1 MTDQVDQLSDLS
13 RAFDRANDSIT
24 RTGQSFGELA
34 KSSQKW
40 NIISRILSGT
50 GMWRLQNQ
58 IRAVGNIINVYHTA
72 QEEAMKAT
80 LKAVD
85 ANMKLAES
93 FEEIEKALSMSDKDK
108 RKHPLAV
115 MFSKAGLD
123 GLAEFNN
130 MYNKAKERILEAQ
143 GGLAAGLRPNPAMQF
158 LMGQSSTQGYLS
170 ETLGINK
177 IKEKY
182 NQFNPKI
189 AGSSFDPFLQRADET
204 GRVMSF
210 KQAMGKMINPQGL
223 SKGAF
228 TGKLLTGL
236 AKLPFRAIGAVFKG
250 LSMVIKSVARFF
262 LVGAVFVGKALLFF
276 LAVSTG
282 IALLIFIIKKMD
294 LVGVFRRIEEQM
306 GGFKLLFSG
315 FVDLFKGFFKMF
327 QGAFRGEGGMLLEG
341 FLQMGKGIVKILGG
355 LLIVAFQTILTLIG
369 GVLNGFIKLLNKVPF
384 VNIPT
389 FADGGVSG
397 GGLAIVGERGPELVR
412 LPSGARVHS
421 NAESR
426 RMSGAG
432 GGTIHVHVNGRV
444 GASDAEIRDIANKVA
459 REINLKMNRTAHTTG
474 RL

>member
-1 MTDQVDQLSDLS
+1 MTDQAAELSDLS

-72 QEEAMKAT
+72 QEESMKAT

-93 FEEIEKALSMSDKDK
+93 FKDIEDALSMSDKDK
-108 RKHPLAV
+108 RKHPLAM

-123 GLAEFNN
+123 GLREFNKL
-130 MYNKAKERILEAQ
+130 YEKARERILEAQ
-143 GGLAAGLRPNPAMQF
+143 GGLAEGLRPNPAMQF
-158 LMGQSSTQGYLS
+158 LMGETSPKEYFS

-182 NQFNPKI
+182 NEFNPI
-189 AGSSFDPFLQRADET
+189 RSRFET
-204 GRVMSF
+204 GFDKKRMMSRTEAF
-210 KQAMGKMINPQGL
+210 TKMINPKGL
-223 SKGAF
+223 GGVDIAK
-228 TGKLLTGL
+228 GL

-282 IALLIFIIKKMD
+282 IALLIFLIKKMD
-294 LVGVFRRIEEQM
+294 LVGVFRRLEERM
-306 GGFKLLFSG
+306 GGFKILFSG
-315 FVDLFKGFFKMF
+315 LVDLFKGFFKMF
-327 QGAFRGEGGMLLEG
+327 QGAFRGDGGMLFEG
-341 FLQMGKGIVKILGG
+341 FLQMGKGIVKILTG
-355 LLIVAFQTILTLIG
+355 LLIVAFQTILTIIG
-369 GVLNGFIKLLNKVPF
+369 GVLNGFIKILNKVPF